1 MIKHHSEVVDYSDLD
16 FEAIDK
22 EMMTDKELERARANE
37 QAGVESGDEVEG
49 PEGAPVDPCVDPTID
64 LIANPAVDLAI

>member
-1 MIKHHSEVVDYSDLD
+1 MIKHHSEAVDYSDLD

-22 EMMTDKELERARANE
+22 EMMADKELERARADE
-37 QAGVESGDEVEG
+37 QAEVESGDEAEG
-49 PEGAPVDPCVDPTID
+49 LEGAPVDPCVDPTID